1 VRPTPSANSSN
12 DSRQT
17 GPADVK
23 IIFDCRF
30 TKFPRHDGI
39 SRYTAGLVEAFS
51 KLHPVTMLIHDERQ
65 LAMLP
70 DLPWIKSRPGHS
82 LLEPFIPLFALNREK
97 PDIVFCPMQTIG
109 STGHRGYR
117 LVLTVHDMV
126 FYRTRTPPKEF
137 SPIVRAIWFLYHLAY
152 WPERLT
158 LNRADAV
165 VTGSY
170 NCEREMNVVHLTTRP
185 LVVIRPGIE
194 DSGLPPRTYPLS
206 TADGTKSLVYMGT
219 FMPNKNVETL
229 AKAMH
234 LLPGYTLRLLS
245 RISDE
250 TRERIAALAPA
261 GSIRFDNGVTD
272 EEYLGALLE
281 ATAMVSAC
289 RDEGFGIPLI
299 EGLNSGTP
307 LVISDIPVFKEVG
320 GDAAVFFN
328 QESPEAFAAA
338 VRSMDEPGEWMS
350 LSARAREHALEFSW
364 EKSGRQLFD
373 LFTTMM
379 AGGPVGRGARP

>member
-1 VRPTPSANSSN
+1 M
-12 DSRQT
+12 
-17 GPADVK
+17 K

-51 KLHPVTMLIHDERQ
+51 KLHSVTMLIHDERQ
-65 LAMLP
+65 LTMLP
-70 DLPWIKSRPGHS
+70 DLPWIKTRPGHS
-82 LLEPFIPLFALNREK
+82 LLEPFLPLFALNREK

-109 STGHRGYR
+109 STGHKGYR
-117 LVLTVHDMV
+117 LVLTVHDLV
-126 FYRTRTPPKEF
+126 FYRTRIPPKEF
-137 SPIVRAIWFLYHLAY
+137 SPIVRAIWFLYHLSY
-152 WPERLT
+152 WPQRLT
-158 LNRADAV
+158 LNRADVV

-170 NCEREMNVVHLTTRP
+170 NCEREMNDVHLTTRP
-185 LVVIRPGIE
+185 LEVIRPGIE
-194 DSGLPPRTYPLS
+194 DSCLPERRYPLGS
-206 TADGTKSLVYMGT
+206 IDGTRSLVYMGT

-229 AKAMH
+229 ARGMH

-245 RISDE
+245 RISE
-250 TRERIAALAPA
+250 EARTSLSALAPP

-272 EEYLGALLE
+272 EQYLEALSE

-307 LVISDIPVFKEVG
+307 LVISDIPVFREVG
-320 GDAAVFFN
+320 GDAAVFFD
-328 QESPEAFAAA
+328 QESPESFAAA
-338 VRSMDEPGEWMS
+338 VLSMDNPTRWLALS
-350 LSARAREHALEFSW
+350 LRARVHAREFSW
-364 EKSGRQLFD
+364 EKSGRQLLD

-379 AGGPVGRGARP
+379 ADSGGA